1 MARKPKNHDPVFRV
15 HQVGWNSTNSGRRMR
30 GMEPLSF
37 EDYMRMKSS
46 GEVMQGKE
54 RVRKVVGT
62 KPRAERDYT
71 EEWLAENVRRMT
83 RGQLPLKYDDYV
95 RDWRGWV

>member
-1 MARKPKNHDPVFRV
+1 MARKPRNHDPVFRV
-15 HQVGWNSTNSGRRMR
+15 HQVGWNSTNSGRRAR
-30 GMEPLSF
+30 GLPSLSF
-37 EDYMRMKSS
+37 EEYIAMKSS

-54 RVRKVVGT
+54 RVRKARDI

-71 EEWLAENVRRMT
+71 EEWKAENERR
-83 RGQLPLKYDDYV
+83 RKRAQLPLKYDDYV